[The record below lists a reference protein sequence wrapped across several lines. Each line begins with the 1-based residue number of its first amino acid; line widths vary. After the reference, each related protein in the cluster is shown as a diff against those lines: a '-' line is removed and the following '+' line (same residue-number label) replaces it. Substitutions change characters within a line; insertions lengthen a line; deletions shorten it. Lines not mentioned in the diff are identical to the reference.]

1 MNLVEIRNLTRKF
14 GRLTAVD
21 NVSFEIRKEEVLGL
35 LGPNGAGKST
45 IIDMIV
51 GLRKPTSGSV
61 LVYGLDS
68 SKNGLEVR
76 RRVGYVPQQAAVFDD
91 LTVRENL
98 SLAAEMYGISSF
110 KQRVAEIIKEY
121 DLGEKADKLTHTLS
135 GGQRRQLNFALGS
148 IPDSQLMI
156 LDEPTVGLDPTR
168 RLEAWEFIRRFQEK
182 GKTVLLTTHYMEEAD
197 ALCSRIVLI
206 DRGKIVAQGRSEELK
221 ATLSDEL
228 LIEYTFAEMASDE
241 LVERLTGLQG
251 VLQVEHEGLSLE
263 ITLKRSA
270 LPHVQ
275 QLVHESKLLIR
286 NSSQKEV
293 TLNGVFFHYTGR
305 QLIKDKEE

>member
-121 DLGEKADKLTHTLS
+121 DLGEKADKLAHTLS

-148 IPDSQLMI
+148 VPDSQLMI

-228 LIEYTFAEMASDE
+228 LIEYTFAE
-241 LVERLTGLQG
+241 
-251 VLQVEHEGLSLE
+251 
-263 ITLKRSA
+263 
-270 LPHVQ
+270 
-275 QLVHESKLLIR
+275 
-286 NSSQKEV
+286 
-293 TLNGVFFHYTGR
+293 
-305 QLIKDKEE
+305 